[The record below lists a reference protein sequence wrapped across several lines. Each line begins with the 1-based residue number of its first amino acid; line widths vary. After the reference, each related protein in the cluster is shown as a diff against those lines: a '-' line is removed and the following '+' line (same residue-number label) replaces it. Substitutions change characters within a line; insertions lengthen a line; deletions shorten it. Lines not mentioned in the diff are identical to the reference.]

1 MKKKL
6 QRSSLN
12 VRKCRWLWGNADAR
26 KAKGF
31 PARPQ
36 KACYSPVVSL
46 VTKELCPLSL
56 QICQTKISSEKIN
69 RARALACDL
78 AYIC

>member
-1 MKKKL
+1 M
-6 QRSSLN
+6 SGN
-12 VRKCRWLWGNADAR
+12 VA
-26 KAKGF
+26 GF
-31 PARPQ
+31 GATLMLGKRRGSQ
-36 KACYSPVVSL
+36 HVHREACYSPVVSL